1 MPDHSERALA
11 THAADA
17 GALPEGI
24 HRIALPT
31 PFPIGRVNIYLLEGE
46 PLTLV
51 DTGVNT
57 GTSLD
62 TLEQVLDGLGHR
74 IEDIGLVLLTHEHVD
89 HVGLSTVIAR
99 RADCPV
105 AAYAPLQAL
114 MDPEQDQAQ
123 ILGSRMSWGM
133 AQLERHGYP
142 KEITVSSLPSFHLMM
157 ALGSRPVVDIPLK
170 GGDTIAAGDRNWEVR
185 HRPGHSPSDLVF
197 VDRTTGTAIAGDHVL
212 SGTSSNPI
220 LAAPLEVMVPDE
232 TTERL
237 RSLQLFV
244 ESMRK
249 TAADDLLLLLPGHG
263 PLVGPPGD
271 LIAER
276 LAFHEKRA
284 AKFLEMLDGSEPQ
297 TTYQLATR
305 MWKSVVMTQPSLT
318 HSEVIGHLD
327 LLEADGRVAEV
338 VIGDGVVGFIAT

>member
-1 MPDHSERALA
+1 MQTTLRPLAACVALTASLLVVAPPVTIAQGPVFPRTAWEVDDHASDEGHRLR
-11 THAADA
+11 ADA
-17 GALPEGI
+17 
-24 HRIALPT
+24 
-31 PFPIGRVNIYLLEGE
+31 
-46 PLTLV
+46 LTA
-51 DTGVNT
+51 
-57 GTSLD
+57 
-62 TLEQVLDGLGHR
+62 TLR
-74 IEDIGLVLLTHEHVD
+74 
-89 HVGLSTVIAR
+89 
-99 RADCPV
+99 
-105 AAYAPLQAL
+105 
-114 MDPEQDQAQ
+114 
-123 ILGSRMSWGM
+123 
-133 AQLERHGYP
+133 
-142 KEITVSSLPSFHLMM
+142 
-157 ALGSRPVVDIPLK
+157 
-170 GGDTIAAGDRNWEVR
+170 GGDTITAGSRDWEVR

-263 PLVGPPGD
+263 PLVGPPGE

-284 AKFLEMLDGSEPQ
+284 AKFLEMLDTSEPQ
-297 TTYQLATR
+297 TTYTLATR